1 MTTTVPGTTEA
12 KRNVSTIKVEP
23 SASGISQ
30 ELKEE
35 LSHEI
40 NNMLSYTVYN
50 GITINTEINALIQNS
65 SVDDLINAHNI
76 MCKNVA
82 PATPKS
88 IAFATILYKSKKDK
102 SFLNKR
108 PLVRNLILLA
118 LLFLAIFIAT
128 GSSTHVNNNSLDEG
142 IMNNS
147 GLQLLLNI
155 GYLCSIFGL
164 GVIFYLLKSVSSSL
178 QKGTLLPEQAIEY
191 IAQIVLGVIAGLF
204 LSEIL
209 SAYITDPNKI
219 NLFNKSILALIGGFS
234 SDAIFS
240 ILQGVIDRIKSIFI
254 PTSS

>member
-1 MTTTVPGTTEA
+1 
-12 KRNVSTIKVEP
+12 
-23 SASGISQ
+23 
-30 ELKEE
+30 
-35 LSHEI
+35 
-40 NNMLSYTVYN
+40 MLSYAVYN
-50 GITINTEINALIQNS
+50 GITIKTKINALIQNS

-82 PATPKS
+82 AATPKS

-102 SFLNKR
+102 SLLNKL

-118 LLFLAIFIAT
+118 LLFLAIFIAI
-128 GSSTHVNNNSLDEG
+128 GSFTHVNNDSLDEG

-155 GYLCSIFGL
+155 GYLCSISGL

-178 QKGTLLPEQAIEY
+178 QKRALLPEQAIEY

-209 SAYITDPNKI
+209 FTYITDPNKI
-219 NLFNKSILALIGGFS
+219 NLFNKSILTLIGGFS

-254 PTSS
+254 TTSL

>member
-1 MTTTVPGTTEA
+1 M
-12 KRNVSTIKVEP
+12 
-23 SASGISQ
+23 
-30 ELKEE
+30 
-35 LSHEI
+35 SHEI
-40 NNMLSYTVYN
+40 NNLLSYAIYD
-50 GITINTEINALIQNS
+50 GSTINTEINALIQNS
-65 SVDDLINAHNI
+65 SVDDFINAHNI
-76 MCKNVA
+76 MCKNIA

-88 IAFATILYKSKKDK
+88 IAFATILYKSKKYK
-102 SFLNKR
+102 SLLNKL

-118 LLFLAIFIAT
+118 LLFLVIFIAT
-128 GSSTHVNNNSLDEG
+128 GSSTHVNNDSLDEG

-155 GYLCSIFGL
+155 GYLCSISGL

-178 QKGTLLPEQAIEY
+178 QKGTLLPEQSMEY

-219 NLFNKSILALIGGFS
+219 NLFNKSILVLIGGFS
-234 SDAIFS
+234 SDIIFS

-254 PTSS
+254 TTSL